1 MFPGG
6 GIRLHTTRT
15 SCHRKLQVWYLV
27 EIMVIIEKNQQSES
41 LLARW
46 RFYSTACD
54 ACLSITWFVTRWK
67 YSWVKCFF
75 FPYLRFHRFDF
86 GWKETSGRE
95 REIGRKKVRDP
106 IIAGRGRIK
115 IRDNL
120 IFKHRD
126 DPNIDRH
133 GSVEAKHGI
142 MSGGELFSTELY
154 SIIRE
159 YNRISL
165 QYHWSQRKWNK
176 GTANGQ
182 CGKNIE
188 KIFAT
193 KETEYFISS
202 SARAQSWHVHSLTTS
217 LITFPKNIIPALVHD
232 PRNAQYDLSDFSKL
246 SREKK

>member
-1 MFPGG
+1 M
-6 GIRLHTTRT
+6 GI
-15 SCHRKLQVWYLV
+15 
-27 EIMVIIEKNQQSES
+27 
-41 LLARW
+41 
-46 RFYSTACD
+46 
-54 ACLSITWFVTRWK
+54 
-67 YSWVKCFF
+67 VKVFFF

-165 QYHWSQRKWNK
+165 QYH
-176 GTANGQ
+176 
-182 CGKNIE
+182 
-188 KIFAT
+188 
-193 KETEYFISS
+193 
-202 SARAQSWHVHSLTTS
+202 
-217 LITFPKNIIPALVHD
+217 
-232 PRNAQYDLSDFSKL
+232 
-246 SREKK
+246 

>member
-1 MFPGG
+1 M
-6 GIRLHTTRT
+6 GI
-15 SCHRKLQVWYLV
+15 
-27 EIMVIIEKNQQSES
+27 
-41 LLARW
+41 
-46 RFYSTACD
+46 
-54 ACLSITWFVTRWK
+54 
-67 YSWVKCFF
+67 VKVFSFF